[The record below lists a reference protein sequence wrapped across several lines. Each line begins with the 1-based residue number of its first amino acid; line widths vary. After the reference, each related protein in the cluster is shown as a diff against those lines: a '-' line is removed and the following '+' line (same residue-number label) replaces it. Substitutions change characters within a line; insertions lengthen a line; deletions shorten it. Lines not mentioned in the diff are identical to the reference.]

1 LREGR
6 VSNSPQLAADITFHP
21 GDIVFATD
29 VRGRIIYWNAEA
41 ERVLGYPADDVVGV
55 PLDTICPLRRG
66 GAHIEIAAIL
76 AGQEFAGGVECRSR
90 TGASLALYVY
100 ATSGRSDSGKTDVV
114 VFVARDVS
122 QFWRA
127 EEAVRQ
133 SEEKY
138 RLLFDNSSDAVMIAG
153 TDGGVL
159 EVNRAGVRMTGYSA
173 GELRRMTLL
182 HLVPPEQ
189 RRDVQL
195 AVAALL
201 QTGTVTTVVE
211 LIARGG
217 SVTAVEV
224 SASVVNVAGER
235 RVLAIARDVTTR
247 ARAERSIRQSELK
260 YRKIFETVSDGM
272 FLESPDGQILD
283 VNENACGLLGYTKSE
298 LLRRKVENLVP
309 PEAKTWLL
317 GVTGAILKHGE
328 FRAETVYVRKD
339 GTHVPVER
347 VATLMELD
355 DGPAVLAMVRDIT
368 KRKSAEQAL
377 RDEKERAQRYLDVAG
392 VMLVVLDRAGRV
404 RLANRKACD
413 VLGRSE
419 TELMGRSWFDYC
431 VPARAREAVYAEF
444 QRLVSGSGEGSEHY
458 ENAVLTA
465 DGRERIVAWRNIVLT
480 DKAGAVAGTL
490 SSGEDITERRRAEDA
505 LRDSEER
512 YRTVFETTGT
522 ATIIIEED
530 TTVPLVNREFER
542 LTGYARDEVV
552 GRSWTE
558 FVHKDDL
565 ARMQEYHRARR
576 RDAAG
581 APRNYEFRLID
592 KSGAVRDCYLTIDLI
607 PGTKTSVASFVDVTE
622 RRRGERAL
630 AESEEQYR
638 TLFNDA
644 PIGIYR
650 TTPDGRVLMVNPVL
664 LAMLG
669 VRSVSELATRNLEKA
684 GYYGPTYPR
693 SQFKERIERD
703 GEVQGLEAEWVR
715 ADGATISVRENARLV
730 RDPAGAVLYYEG
742 TVEDITERKRAAEAL
757 EESEENFRALAD
769 NASDGIMIATGGEGV
784 VVYANQRSAE
794 ILGYELEEVRRLNYL
809 ALVHP
814 DQRTLQAARYRQR
827 LAGEP
832 APVRYETVLFRK
844 NRTAAPV
851 DVAAARTKW
860 HGQPASL
867 VVIRDI
873 GEHRHV
879 KQALQES
886 EREYLAALDAMPDAV
901 HVIDAGLRI
910 LVANR
915 GLGRWLRD
923 LGLDPDIVGKT
934 LPQAF
939 PFLSEDAVD
948 EYRRIFETHGS
959 SVTKEKHVIGGR
971 EVSAEVSKT
980 PVLEG
985 GKVARIITVLRDVTE
1000 RGRMLAALAASESRY
1015 RTLVESMQDGVY
1027 YLDAEGRFTFV
1038 NDAIV
1043 RRSGRPRSWWLG
1055 RDQVSVVRPEDRER
1069 VRLAFKKVMR
1079 GESVALYEA
1088 GHPLATGEVL
1098 FVELSAA
1105 PQVENG
1111 RVVGLIGISRDITA
1125 RKRAEKR
1132 IQETEEQYRRLVEL
1146 SPDGIAVHQDGRIV
1160 MVNPAGASILG
1171 YAEPAAMI
1179 GRPVLDFVNPDDH
1192 PRVVE
1197 RIARVMEHG
1206 KPGELTEE
1214 RFVRKDGSLVPVEV
1228 VNAPFYWRGRPAVQV
1243 VVRDITA
1250 RKRAEAE
1257 LRESE
1262 ERFRRLVESSPEGIA
1277 VYQDGTVVL
1286 ANRACA
1292 RMLGLEDPAELIGQ
1306 RASTLVHPDD
1316 LPRVEAVDAQVR
1328 SAAHKPGAGPLS
1340 VRFLRRDGS
1349 SVAAEVVG
1357 ALTTWK
1363 GQPALQ
1369 IMIRVNSVQQCSG

>member
-6 VSNSPQLAADITFHP
+6 VRNSPPFTADITFHP

-29 VRGRIIYWNAEA
+29 VRGRIIYWNEEA

-66 GAHIEIAAIL
+66 EVRIEIAAVL
-76 AGQEFAGGVECRSR
+76 AGEEFAGGVECRSR

-138 RLLFDNSSDAVMIAG
+138 RLLFDNSSDAVMIAA
-153 TDGGVL
+153 TDGRVL
-159 EVNRAGVRMTGYSA
+159 EVNRAAVRMTGYSV
-173 GELRRMTLL
+173 GELRRMALL
-182 HLVPPEQ
+182 DIVPPEL

-195 AVAALL
+195 AMAALL
-201 QTGTVTTVVE
+201 QTGAVTTVLE
-211 LIARGG
+211 LTTRGG
-217 SVTAVEV
+217 QVTIGEV
-224 SASVVNVAGER
+224 SASVVTVAGEQR
-235 RVLAIARDVTTR
+235 ILAIARDVTARTR
-247 ARAERSIRQSELK
+247 AEKSVRQSELR
-260 YRKIFETVSDGM
+260 YRKIFETVSDGVL
-272 FLESPDGQILD
+272 LESTDGQILD
-283 VNENACGLLGYTKSE
+283 VNENACKLLGYTKPE
-298 LLRRKVENLVP
+298 LLRKKVGNLVP

-317 GVTGAILKHGE
+317 GVTDAILKHGG
-328 FRAETVYVRKD
+328 FRAETVYACKD
-339 GTHVPVER
+339 GTHVPVELA
-347 VATLMELD
+347 ATLIELD
-355 DGPAVLAMVRDIT
+355 EGPAVLAMVRDIT
-368 KRKSAEQAL
+368 
-377 RDEKERAQRYLDVAG
+377 
-392 VMLVVLDRAGRV
+392 
-404 RLANRKACD
+404 
-413 VLGRSE
+413 
-419 TELMGRSWFDYC
+419 
-431 VPARAREAVYAEF
+431 
-444 QRLVSGSGEGSEHY
+444 
-458 ENAVLTA
+458 
-465 DGRERIVAWRNIVLT
+465 
-480 DKAGAVAGTL
+480 
-490 SSGEDITERRRAEDA
+490 ERRRTQDA

-530 TTVPLVNREFER
+530 TTVPLLNREFEK
-542 LTGYARDEVV
+542 LTGYARDEVA

-565 ARMQEYHRARR
+565 DRMKEYHRVRR
-576 RDAAG
+576 IDAAR
-581 APRNYEFRLID
+581 APRNYEFRLIN
-592 KSGAVRDCYLTIDLI
+592 KSGAVRDCFLTIDLI
-607 PGTKTSVASFVDVTE
+607 PGTKKSVASFVDVTE
-622 RRRGERAL
+622 RNRAGRAL
-630 AESEEQYR
+630 AESEERYR

-650 TTPDGRVLMVNPVL
+650 TTPDGRVLMANPAL

-669 VRSVSELATRNLEKA
+669 VRSFPEAAARNLEKT

-703 GEVQGLEAEWVR
+703 GEVRGLEAEWVR
-715 ADGATISVRENARLV
+715 ADGATICVRENARVV

-742 TVEDITERKRAAEAL
+742 TVEDITERKRTVEAL

-769 NASDGIMIATGGEGV
+769 NASDGIMIAAGGEGGI
-784 VVYANQRSAE
+784 VYANRRSAE
-794 ILGYELEEVRRLNYL
+794 ILGYGDEELRRLNCL

-814 DQRTLQAARYRQR
+814 DQRTLLAARYRQR

-832 APVRYETVLFRK
+832 APARYETVLSR
-844 NRTAAPV
+844 RDRAAVPV
-851 DVAAARTKW
+851 DIAAARTKW

-873 GEHRHV
+873 SERRRAE
-879 KQALQES
+879 QALQEA
-886 EREYLAALDAMPDAV
+886 EREHLTALDAMHDAV
-901 HVIDAGLRI
+901 HVVDAGLRI
-910 LVANR
+910 LVANKE
-915 GLGRWLRD
+915 LGRWLRD
-923 LGLDPDIVGKT
+923 LGLDPDVVGKT
-934 LPQAF
+934 LLQAF
-939 PFLSEDAVD
+939 PFLSDEASD
-948 EYRRIFETHGS
+948 EYRKVFETHGAL
-959 SVTKEKHVIGGR
+959 VTEEKYVIGGR
-971 EVSAEVSKT
+971 EAFAEVSKT

-985 GKVARIITVLRDVTE
+985 GKVVRVITVVRDVTE

-1015 RTLVESMQDGVY
+1015 RTLVESVQDGVY

-1043 RRSGRPRSWWLG
+1043 RRSGRPRGWWLG
-1055 RDQVSVVRPEDRER
+1055 RDHVSVVRPEDRER
-1069 VRLAFKKVMR
+1069 VQLMFRAVMR
-1079 GESVALYEA
+1079 GESVAPYEA
-1088 GHPLATGEVL
+1088 GYPPATGEML
-1098 FVELSAA
+1098 FVEFSAA
-1105 PQVENG
+1105 PLVESG
-1111 RVVGLIGISRDITA
+1111 KVVGLMGISRDITA

-1146 SPDGIAVHQDGRIV
+1146 SPDGIAVHQDGRIM
-1160 MVNPAGASILG
+1160 MVNPAGASTLG
-1171 YAEPAAMI
+1171 YSEPAEMI
-1179 GRPVLDFVNPDDH
+1179 GRPVLDFVHPDDR
-1192 PRVVE
+1192 PRVME
-1197 RIARVMEHG
+1197 RIARVMEQG

-1228 VNAPFYWRGRPAVQV
+1228 VNAPFYWQGRPAVQV
-1243 VVRDITA
+1243 VVRDITV
-1250 RKRAEAE
+1250 RRRAEAE

-1277 VYQDGTVVL
+1277 VCQDDTVVL

-1292 RMLGLEDPAELIGQ
+1292 RMLGVEDPAELVGQ

-1328 SAAHKPGAGPLS
+1328 AAAHEPGTGPLS

-1349 SVAAEVVG
+1349 SVAAEVMG
-1357 ALTTWK
+1357 ASTTWK
-1363 GQPALQ
+1363 GHPAVQ
-1369 IMIRVNSVQQCSG
+1369 IMIRISPAQQHSG